1 MSSCHV
7 VAEVQTVSFIDSFLL
22 DHGQSLAG
30 TKLVCDFR
38 VAQKSRKKFQ
48 TEITHRKESI
58 MMTNLRSIQAM
69 IDRLA
74 ETSQQKGSISMTDSR
89 NNQVGI
95 LTVWL
100 EN

>member
-1 MSSCHV
+1 M
-7 VAEVQTVSFIDSFLL
+7 
-22 DHGQSLAG
+22 
-30 TKLVCDFR
+30 
-38 VAQKSRKKFQ
+38 
-48 TEITHRKESI
+48 SI
-58 MMTNLRSIQAM
+58 MMTNLRSNQAM

-89 NNQVGI
+89 NNQAGI